1 MTESTSG
8 LQHAEARLEQAQG
21 ALDAIGRV
29 LESAEKT
36 QAAADRARTAVRSS
50 NMLVFAGI
58 AGLGALLLIQ
68 GKRRS

>member
-1 MTESTSG
+1 MIGTNSG
-8 LQHAEARLEQAQG
+8 LNEAEARLGEAQS

-29 LESAEKT
+29 LEMAEKT
-36 QAAADRARTAVRSS
+36 QTAANRARTAVRSG

-58 AGLGALLLIQ
+58 AALGALLLFQ